1 MSALIREENERR
13 AEYNATNQYDI
24 ILDKQMRQLQEM
36 IPYNQTILTLTKQ
49 DQESASQ
56 DSIQA
61 MRQLLEEQDVT
72 EGQ

>member
-1 MSALIREENERR
+1 MSALITEENERR
-13 AEYNATNQYDI
+13 AEYNATNQYDV
-24 ILDKQMRQLQEM
+24 ILDEQMRELQEM

-49 DQESASQ
+49 DQESVNQ

-61 MRQLLEEQDVT
+61 MRQLLEQVVT